1 MGSQTAVQD
10 RLERRTAAMLSDLR
24 EAWGTT
30 GTVGPV
36 EYGPLPWHPDSVP
49 DTVGEQLETFAGI
62 ASVATFYTA
71 AHEETVL
78 VYNRNGHWEPPG
90 GAIEGRHLPAE
101 TAVWEAEEETG
112 LDVELTD
119 LLYTGEV
126 HYEYED
132 GNTVILPLAA
142 FVGHRTAGQLRVERE
157 RNDHP
162 GVCRGV
168 GLFGPDVMPE
178 NCRDREQLLGLL
190 ADEDDG

>member
-30 GTVGPV
+30 ETVGPV

-78 VYNRNGHWEPPG
+78 VYNRNGHWQPSSATGPPASSASSG
-90 GAIEGRHLPAE
+90 SATTTPASVAASACSDR
-101 TAVWEAEEETG
+101 TLCRRTVATG
-112 LDVELTD
+112 SSCSGCSPTRT
-119 LLYTGEV
+119 TGKS
-126 HYEYED
+126 
-132 GNTVILPLAA
+132 
-142 FVGHRTAGQLRVERE
+142 
-157 RNDHP
+157 
-162 GVCRGV
+162 
-168 GLFGPDVMPE
+168 
-178 NCRDREQLLGLL
+178 
-190 ADEDDG
+190 